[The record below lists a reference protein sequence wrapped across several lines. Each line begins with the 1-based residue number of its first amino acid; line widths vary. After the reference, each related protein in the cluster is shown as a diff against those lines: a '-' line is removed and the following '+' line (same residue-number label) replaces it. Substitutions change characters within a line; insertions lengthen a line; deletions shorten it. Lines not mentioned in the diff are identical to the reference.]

1 MKFSSTIQSSRFICC
16 LLLSMLH
23 SARAFAY
30 QSIPVTIISGGEVAI
45 MEVEA
50 RYDRQS
56 ITVSGKGFEIFPR
69 QTCGYAQIVFVDANE
84 RILLQKDVSYQTS
97 YSYAQSPRMSLIQ
110 DRTVSFSVNVPA
122 PTPAVTS
129 VFVRHHSTGGCEH
142 SWSLQYALDWLIY
155 KITSFWR

>member
-1 MKFSSTIQSSRFICC
+1 MKFSNNIKSFRFICC

-23 SARAFAY
+23 SAKALAY

-56 ITVSGKGFEIFPR
+56 IAVCGTGFEVFPC
-69 QTCGYAQIVFVDANE
+69 QTCGYAEIVFVDANG
-84 RILLQKDVSYQTS
+84 RILLRKDALYKTS
-97 YSYAQSPRMSLIQ
+97 WYPSSPRRSLIQ
-110 DRTVSFSVNVPA
+110 DRTVSFSVNLPA
-122 PTPAVTS
+122 PPTTVTA

-155 KITSFWR
+155 KITSSWR